1 MAHPTHDATVN
12 SVAIASTVF
21 GMNPQPHRLEEEFQ
35 KLAQD
40 YVGMVNRVIWLTL
53 HKCDD
58 FIDTQLKEGQFADCL
73 ELHKKFLEEREKK
86 QS

>member
-1 MAHPTHDATVN
+1 MGGLSELAHPTLDATVN

-35 KLAQD
+35 KLAND

-53 HKCDD
+53 
-58 FIDTQLKEGQFADCL
+58 
-73 ELHKKFLEEREKK
+73 
-86 QS
+86 